1 MEMITEHD
9 NYEHLAWSVGVRLRG
24 NLDSIHTWAEQFG
37 LGNDFKKVS
46 AKLSEGTGSRD
57 RNPSISPKIGPFS
70 LLNSINSNKAADLVA
85 TPRSQLAQICSAV
98 QLKRRYGSISTPQMS
113 KIIRRLRDA
122 PNEAMKPIVQEL
134 EDLASV
140 AEGRFTAGIK
150 VI

>member
-1 MEMITEHD
+1 MFRI
-9 NYEHLAWSVGVRLRG
+9 
-24 NLDSIHTWAEQFG
+24 
-37 LGNDFKKVS
+37 DF
-46 AKLSEGTGSRD
+46 
-57 RNPSISPKIGPFS
+57 
-70 LLNSINSNKAADLVA
+70 INSNKAADLVA

-150 VI
+150 VKITQKIQQFIL